1 MENIIFIMAFNILDL
16 VLEYIDKLDLND
28 YFSNFKIDN
37 DMNCL
42 GSYNRFK
49 ATLKLNIKKIK
60 EEYDDEVFGM
70 KLVLF
75 HEIGHIIQLK
85 QINETNHKM
94 NELLKLSMKK
104 ETEEDIKNYNKYHD
118 YYIHEHNANMIAY
131 NLLIDDAKTIYEL
144 NKIVNHYNN
153 YIKEIYKE
161 ASPIEIMKKFK
172 NIILDIDITN
182 SEKLMYGFPIKKCL
196 TK

>member
-1 MENIIFIMAFNILDL
+1 MAFNILDL

-49 ATLKLNIKKIK
+49 GTLKLNIKKIK

-131 NLLIDDAKTIYEL
+131 NLLIDDAKTIDEL
-144 NKIVNHYNN
+144 NKIVNHYDN

-161 ASPIEIMKKFK
+161 ASPIEVMKNLK
-172 NIILDIDITN
+172 IL
-182 SEKLMYGFPIKKCL
+182 F
-196 TK
+196 

>member
-49 ATLKLNIKKIK
+49 GTLKLNIKKIK
-60 EEYDDEVFGM
+60 EEYDDEVFGI

-104 ETEEDIKNYNKYHD
+104 ETEEDIKNYN
-118 YYIHEHNANMIAY
+118 
-131 NLLIDDAKTIYEL
+131 
-144 NKIVNHYNN
+144 
-153 YIKEIYKE
+153 
-161 ASPIEIMKKFK
+161 
-172 NIILDIDITN
+172 
-182 SEKLMYGFPIKKCL
+182 
-196 TK
+196 